1 MRQRSMGARSATDT
15 VGYREMRAFAKRF
28 PDRMWAIEGCN
39 GIGRHRAASTT
50 PVAGDSPRLPPGAF
64 FARGL
69 VARGGQS
76 CCAVELI
83 VVGLLRR

>member
-39 GIGRHRAASTT
+39 GIGRHRA
-50 PVAGDSPRLPPGAF
+50 PRQRRPLRATRQDCLP
-64 FARGL
+64 ARSL
-69 VARGGQS
+69 HSVS
-76 CCAVELI
+76 
-83 VVGLLRR
+83 